1 MTLLF
6 MINGIFRGAG
16 DPVLAMR
23 ALWLANLVN
32 IVLDPILIF
41 GLGPIPALGLEG
53 AAIATTV
60 GRGLGVAYQLRVLTS
75 GNGRV
80 AVDWRRAR

>member
-1 MTLLF
+1 
-6 MINGIFRGAG
+6 
-16 DPVLAMR
+16 MR

-60 GRGLGVAYQLRVLTS
+60 GRGLGGLGPRGVFVT
-75 GNGRV
+75 V
-80 AVDWRRAR
+80 AVCQTLMAVVGVLAFRRGHWKTRAL